1 MQHTTLG
8 ERLDADLGVERDG
21 ARLAALVAAL
31 PEPVE
36 DTEAG
41 MTVAAL
47 AARAALL
54 RNESRGAHYRTD
66 APAADP
72 AWRGRILWRR
82 GGAPQFE
89 EVVAG

>member
-1 MQHTTLG
+1 
-8 ERLDADLGVERDG
+8 VERDG
-21 ARLAALVAAL
+21 ERLAALVADL
-31 PEPVE
+31 PEPAA

-41 MTVAAL
+41 MVVAAL

-54 RNESRGAHYRTD
+54 RKESRGAHYRTD

-82 GGAPQFE
+82 NMAPQFE
-89 EVVAG
+89 EVVSG